1 MSPRAS
7 RILVTGAGS
16 GLGNNVMHSLRTAQP
31 ALTLIGCHDDRFELT
46 KSTAERD
53 YLIAATD
60 HPGFAASVR
69 RVIRRER
76 IDLII
81 PAADADVAAVSR
93 VRARLGCRVFL
104 PSDRVITLSQDKY
117 EVTRFLRR
125 HGVPA
130 PLTYP
135 VRDLASV
142 AAVFRRLP
150 RGPRV
155 WCRARAG
162 SGSLGAAPMR
172 TAAHARAWIR
182 YWRDHRD
189 VPVSRFTLCE
199 YLPGRDFGCQSLWRN
214 GRLVLAKTWQR
225 LAYFAGGSQPSGQ
238 SSTGSLV
245 KTVVEPRVVEVCRA
259 GVRALDPKTSGL
271 YCIDL
276 KEDVDGVPCIT
287 DVNVGRFSLSTG
299 LYDLVGNHNM
309 ADVYVRLALGEDVDL
324 GDPYDAVADHYLVRD
339 LDTLP
344 QIVRSDDL
352 FNGIEDARG

>member
-1 MSPRAS
+1 MSRRAP

-16 GLGNNVMHSLRTAQP
+16 GLGNNVMHSLRRADP
-31 ALTLIGCHDDRFELT
+31 RLVLIGGHDDRFELT
-46 KSTAERD
+46 KSTATRN
-53 YLIAATD
+53 YLISTTD
-60 HPGFAASVR
+60 HPGFAASLG
-69 RVIRRER
+69 RVIAREA
-76 IDLII
+76 IDLIV

-93 VRARLGCRVFL
+93 VRARLRCRVFL
-104 PSDRVITLSQDKY
+104 PRHRVITLAQDKY
-117 EVTRFLRR
+117 RVTRYLRAR
-125 HGVPA
+125 GVPA
-130 PLTYP
+130 PLTHP

-142 AAVFRRLP
+142 TALFRRLP
-150 RGPRV
+150 RGPRL

-172 TAAHARAWIR
+172 TAGHARAWMR

-189 VPVSRFTLCE
+189 IPVSRFTLSE
-199 YLPGRDFGCQSLWRN
+199 YLPGRDFGCQSLWQD

-225 LAYFAGGSQPSGQ
+225 LAYFAGGSQPSGV

-245 KTVVEPRVVEVCRA
+245 KSVIEPRVVEVCRA
-259 GVRALDPKTSGL
+259 GVRALDPTTSGL

-276 KEDVDGVPCIT
+276 KENADGVPCIT

-299 LYDLVGNHNM
+299 LYDLVGKHNM
-309 ADVYVRLALGEDVDL
+309 AGIYVRLALGERVDL

-344 QIVRSDDL
+344 QIVHSDDL
-352 FNGIEDARG
+352 FDGIEDARA